1 MKTIEEI
8 KENIDKLKPYIKKEY
23 MADIVGIF
31 GSYARGEQTENS
43 DVDILVK
50 FGEGIGLHS
59 FGLEL
64 YLKDIL
70 NIDVHVVSVGGL
82 RPRLKDSI
90 FNDIRYV

>member
-82 RPRLKDSI
+82 RPGLKDSI

>member
-23 MADIVGIF
+23 MADIIGIF

-64 YLKDIL
+64 YLKNAL
-70 NIDVHVVSVGGL
+70 NINVHVVSVGGL
-82 RPRLKDSI
+82 RSRLKDNI